1 MGNGRAL
8 IDGWRSTGAG
18 LARRGVVLTTV
29 ALVLAGCTG
38 ATPELQPESSSAPN
52 VTGEATSGA
61 VPGPQGDEGPTAAGP
76 DAYPPAPP
84 VPSGPLPDDL
94 AAAIDAATATF
105 IVGNLSAEAL
115 EAVVAGDDA
124 RVGWWLS
131 DLVRFAGA
139 DDVGMVAD
147 AFRDLTGVPVTGA
160 DPSATWLTLT
170 NTMIAWDLPAWP
182 GYREVKA
189 DIFTTLERGWEPFFT
204 DADATID
211 WRLLSWGGVRM
222 DARPPGDDEPCRRGC
237 IPALD
242 DPALVEAAEG
252 EWYPDDATVFGIELA
267 GESVA
272 LPRNIMQVHE
282 MVNMDLAGRRL
293 GIPYCTLCNSAQAWI
308 LDGVLPGLPDAGA
321 AASDGDPSST
331 DEDDDGA
338 ELPGGRRPTAVP
350 IDTDGLLVLR
360 TSGLLTRSNKVMYDL
375 ATRSVIDTFTGEA
388 RSGPLLDADVHLE
401 QVTVVTSSW
410 GEWRQDHPDTR
421 IIARDGGIGREY
433 PDDPLRG
440 RDDDG
445 PIFPVGPVD
454 PRLPVQADVVGAIAA
469 DGTPVAFPTEQAVSA
484 LLAGDVVATDGLVA
498 MLDGDGLR
506 VVDEGGTEVVAHQ
519 SFWFAWSQFWPT
531 TVVWSPQG

>member
-1 MGNGRAL
+1 VENGGAYVDR
-8 IDGWRSTGAG
+8 WRSIGAG
-18 LARRGVVLTTV
+18 LVLGGVALATA
-29 ALVLAGCTG
+29 ALVLAGCTSATPQPQPASSSTPG
-38 ATPELQPESSSAPN
+38 ATETP
-52 VTGEATSGA
+52 GH
-61 VPGPQGDEGPTAAGP
+61 VPAPQGEETPTAAGP
-76 DAYPPAPP
+76 DDHPPAPP

-115 EAVVAGDDA
+115 AAVVAGDDA

-139 DDVGMVAD
+139 DDVGMVAQ
-147 AFRDLTGVPVTGA
+147 AFQDLTGVPVAGA

-189 DIFTTLERGWEPFFT
+189 NIFTTLERGWEPFFA

-282 MVNMDLAGRRL
+282 MVNMDLGGRRL

-308 LDGVLPGLPDAGA
+308 LDGVLPGLPDAATGA
-321 AASDGDPSST
+321 AAGDPST
-331 DEDDDGA
+331 GGTDDGSD
-338 ELPGGRRPTAVP
+338 LPGGRRATAAP

-388 RSGPLLDADVHLE
+388 RTGPLREADVHLE
-401 QVTVVTSSW
+401 QVTVVASSW

-421 IIARDGGIGREY
+421 IIAQDGGIGREY
-433 PDDPLRG
+433 PDDPLQG

-469 DGTPVAFPTEQAVSA
+469 DGTPVAFPTDQAVTA
-484 LLAGDVVATDGLVA
+484 LRAGDVVSTNGLEAVR
-498 MLDGDGLR
+498 DGDGLR